1 MVVGTG
7 IDDNTCVLGVPLET
21 AVGVDIRNVKTEV
34 SEALAIGDMVL
45 IERVGV
51 GVDITREGIVIV
63 LEDTVS
69 CGVGVAVGVLEIV
82 ERVGVGVAITREGI
96 GIELEEEM
104 NIVNCGVGVD
114 MGVLD
119 VSGI

>member
-7 IDDNTCVLGVPLET
+7 VDDNTCVLGVTLET
-21 AVGVDIRNVKTEV
+21 AVGVDIRNVEAGV

-51 GVDITREGIVIV
+51 GVDITRAGM
-63 LEDTVS
+63 
-69 CGVGVAVGVLEIV
+69 GVAVGVLELV
-82 ERVGVGVAITREGI
+82 ERVGVGVAITREDI

-104 NIVNCGVGVD
+104 NIVNC
-114 MGVLD
+114 
-119 VSGI
+119 